1 MQTVE
6 RLRQIREE
14 LRNADYEIPGT
25 NMFAMFTDDARF
37 AYFQTELESSIIVL
51 EMIEE

>member
-14 LRNADYEIPGT
+14 LRNADYEIPGKV
-25 NMFAMFTDDARF
+25 FAMFTDDARF